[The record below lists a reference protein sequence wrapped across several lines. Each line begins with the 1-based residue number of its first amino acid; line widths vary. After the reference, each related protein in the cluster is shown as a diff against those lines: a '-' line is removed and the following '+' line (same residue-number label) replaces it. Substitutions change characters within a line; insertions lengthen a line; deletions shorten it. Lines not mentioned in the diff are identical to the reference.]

1 MSAMKWNRI
10 GNFTAAVVATL
21 LVAMPA
27 FASVPISISQQ
38 GKLLHDDGTPMTGTQ
53 TLEFALYD
61 AAEGGT
67 ILWSDA
73 VTEHLDDNGVYS
85 VQLGDSEQPI
95 DADVL
100 SEDEVYLGLTVDTEE
115 MSPRMQLTSVPF
127 ASLADTAEVARSV
140 EAESITADALAPGAV
155 TADVVDSIDWSQID
169 GIPAAVASDT
179 LDELSCAGNELA
191 LYDGGDWG
199 CVSFPSYSGDDFAL
213 ADQSCPGDD
222 VVSGISTDGA
232 LHCTGDG
239 GGTYT
244 AGTGL
249 ELSDDEFSVDTGYF
263 DDNYHVDGENIDMGW
278 NDIEFGFSTGRLYFR
293 DVSLRAPTS
302 DHIRVEDGDLTID
315 EGGRLG
321 IGLTSIFD
329 DPISELHV
337 VHEENEGVTM
347 ERDDG
352 GWSMGKASTGNF
364 WLQYADDIDDNFT
377 LKNWASTDDG
387 AWSTASDRRLKEDVE
402 YLDDVLD
409 GVTSLRPAT
418 YRYRDNDEDARR
430 SYGLI
435 AQEVMEIF
443 PEVVRY
449 EEEFGHYGLSYNDFA
464 VLSVQ
469 AIGEQQEIIDDQQR
483 RIDEQQRHIEHL
495 EQQIDGFDER
505 LRRLEE

>member
-1 MSAMKWNRI
+1 MSAIKWHQI
-10 GNFTAAVVATL
+10 GNFTVFVVVTS

-27 FASVPISISQQ
+27 LASVPISVSQQ

-85 VQLGDSEQPI
+85 VELGDSEQPI
-95 DADVL
+95 DAEVL

-140 EAESITADALAPGAV
+140 EEESITADALAPGAV
-155 TADVVDSIDWSQID
+155 TADVVDAIDWNQID
-169 GIPAAVASDT
+169 GIPPAVTSDT
-179 LDELSCAGNELA
+179 LDELNCADNELA
-191 LYDGGDWG
+191 MYDGGDWG

-232 LHCTGDG
+232 LHCTGGG

-249 ELSDDEFSVDTGYF
+249 ELSDDEFSVDTGFF
-263 DDNYHVDGENIDMGW
+263 DDNYHVDGDDISMGW
-278 NDIEFGFSTGRLYFR
+278 NDIEFSGASGRLYFR
-293 DVSLRAPTS
+293 DASLRAPTS
-302 DHIRVEDGDLTID
+302 DQVRLEDGDFSIE
-315 EGGRLG
+315 EGGRMG
-321 IGLTSIFD
+321 IGFGSAFD
-329 DPISELHV
+329 EPVSEFHLV
-337 VHEENEGVTM
+337 QDETEAITV
-347 ERDDG
+347 ERDDA
-352 GWSMGKASTGNF
+352 GWSMGKANTGNLWF
-364 WLQYADDIDDNFT
+364 QHSDDIDGTFSLAGWVSD
-377 LKNWASTDDG
+377 DDG
-387 AWSTASDRRLKEDVE
+387 TWNTPSDARLKEDVE
-402 YLDDVLD
+402 YLDGILD
-409 GVTSLRPAT
+409 DITSLRAAT
-418 YRYRDNDEDARR
+418 YRYRDNEEGSRR
-430 SYGLI
+430 SYGFM

-443 PEVVRY
+443 PDAVRY

-469 AIGEQQEIIDDQQR
+469 AIGEQQEIID
-483 RIDEQQRHIEHL
+483 EQQRHIEHL
-495 EQQIDGFDER
+495 EGQIDSFDER